1 MMDGQVTQYT
11 SGKSC
16 EAYSGKGVQIMFRVF
31 ADLVIVVTWVANGV
45 EIVLAHFPSDG
56 TWDVY
61 GYT

>member
-1 MMDGQVTQYT
+1 MDGQVTQYT
-11 SGKSC
+11 CGKSC
-16 EAYSGKGVQIMFRVF
+16 EVYSGKGVHRVF